1 MKERNRLSLSFWP
14 LSPIHCLTLHIFS
27 DLGYKS
33 CQLYQ
38 KHSKSTMAKK
48 LLLSKCFKAS
58 YAHQIYQPECEDISG
73 DEVDMT
79 DVTIITK
86 PLKYNG
92 IFFGNIKT
100 AVRLPSPSD
109 NNAAKIIVIKHEP
122 RGGGDICEMDLGAV
136 AVKQEQFEQEQNAVE
151 SFHKR
156 GMTVKEEPVEQ
167 TDSVGSTETVMEAD
181 DAKNNRDE
189 KLLLEWNEPEQRG
202 PGSLEATG
210 SHGLL
215 QRLSRSSLPIA
226 TSTSLPISTSTSLPI
241 STSTSLPSTGPPQK
255 SPPATE
261 PERLM
266 ADLSDAQT
274 EIISKMKT
282 VKFKLLAGK
291 PVDLST
297 KKVNFRRP
305 KNLLQEQHN
314 CNQCTRKY
322 WKKSKLLEH
331 LRNHHGGKA
340 GSQGEGGSSKLR
352 KMPSAQ

>member
-1 MKERNRLSLSFWP
+1 
-14 LSPIHCLTLHIFS
+14 
-27 DLGYKS
+27 
-33 CQLYQ
+33 
-38 KHSKSTMAKK
+38 MAKK
-48 LLLSKCFKAS
+48 LLLSKCLKAS

-79 DVTIITK
+79 DVTFITK
-86 PLKYNG
+86 PVNYNG

-100 AVRLPSPSD
+100 AVRLPIQSD
-109 NNAAKIIVIKHEP
+109 NNAAKMISIKQEP
-122 RGGGDICEMDLGAV
+122 RGGGEICEMDLSEV
-136 AVKQEQFEQEQNAVE
+136 AVKQEQFEQEQNARE

-156 GMTVKEEPVEQ
+156 RMTVKEEPVQQ
-167 TDSVGSTETVMEAD
+167 TDSVGSTETVMEAE

-189 KLLLEWNEPEQRG
+189 KLLLEWNESEQPG
-202 PGSLEATG
+202 PGPLEATG

-215 QRLSRSSLPIA
+215 QRLSRSSLPIFTSTSLHSS

-241 STSTSLPSTGPPQK
+241 TTSSSLPSSTSTSLHSSTSTGLPHK

-266 ADLSDAQT
+266 ADLSDT
-274 EIISKMKT
+274 PPEIISKMKT

-297 KKVNFRRP
+297 KKANFKRP
-305 KNLLQEQHN
+305 KKLLQEQHN

-331 LRNHHGGKA
+331 LRNHHSSKA
-340 GSQGEGGSSKLR
+340 GSQGEDGSSKLR
-352 KMPSAQ
+352 KMPPAQ